1 MVLVITYVTLT
12 KEKKLVIPPCKRDVQ
27 MLSETELQLVS
38 FALQLL
44 IGVVL
49 ENVLSLKCN
58 SSSSKNPVKE
68 FI

>member
-1 MVLVITYVTLT
+1 
-12 KEKKLVIPPCKRDVQ
+12 

-44 IGVVL
+44 IGAVL